1 MIIIHV
7 AGVFPITIAQD
18 FCYILQSQ
26 WIVQTAAGG
35 GVDADMLL
43 LELLLFRCV
52 FDPERSEW
60 TLLPA
65 GTKIF
70 VEVANSIKISHG
82 DHGAAS
88 TQLMF
93 LSAPILQAMPEQL
106 KVDPHFPFAF
116 DPMDFHPEVAAN
128 TACDFAMAG
137 AALLLRQRLQSLQ
150 RLQRLVGWQEDAVFK
165 FLPDGSIVAGD
176 HVRLL
181 QELSG
186 EVNDAAQI
194 ALQDAW
200 LRGIGAEADREPPVL
215 SKATVMAFLT
225 FLANWTRNW
234 AFHTFHF
241 EQQLEGV
248 SGVDIH
254 GTFVPVL
261 RAMIGMAAEMCLRS
275 SAAEAQ
281 EQQQAHKTFRT
292 GEERAASPASLSEAM
307 AARVVDG
314 RTSASTVWAFNT
326 GGSLRFIGNSSEV
339 PAALKH
345 LWKTV
350 RDQTR
355 QAFPEPPTNLGSA
368 SQENLRSLLLE
379 VMSGHGLTPEELKET
394 FKGFVLTRDNMIK
407 LVDVAERLR
416 AKLLCILMGEAGCG
430 KTVPWLCF
438 TRFSF
443 HSLFYLF

>member
-1 MIIIHV
+1 MPTCCSWSCYCSAVYLI
-7 AGVFPITIAQD
+7 PSAQNGHG
-18 FCYILQSQ
+18 CQ
-26 WIVQTAAGG
+26 
-35 GVDADMLL
+35 
-43 LELLLFRCV
+43 
-52 FDPERSEW
+52 
-60 TLLPA
+60 PA
-65 GTKIF
+65 TKIF

-82 DHGAAS
+82 AGAAGAAGAS

-93 LSAPILQAMPEQL
+93 LSAPFLQAMPEQL

-116 DPMDFHPEVAAN
+116 DPVDFHPEVAAN
-128 TACDFAMAG
+128 TACDFAIAG
-137 AALLLRQRLQSLQ
+137 AALLLRQRLQ
-150 RLQRLVGWQEDAVFK
+150 RLVGWQDDAVFK

-186 EVNDAAQI
+186 EVNEAAQR

-200 LRGIGAEADREPPVL
+200 LRGIGVEADREPPVL

-234 AFHTFHF
+234 AFHAFHF

-261 RAMIGMAAEMCLRS
+261 KAMIGMAAAMCLRS

-292 GEERAASPASLSEAM
+292 SEDQRAASPASLSEAM

-345 LWKTV
+345 LWKTA

-355 QAFPEPPTNLGSA
+355 QAFPEPLTNLGIA

-438 TRFSF
+438 RRFSF
-443 HSLFYLF
+443 H